1 MMMYIDADPSVFD
14 NTPLDQRLDN
24 ELKTIRPA
32 IMGIDNPN
40 QYIILCLKYRLRN
53 PRALPLE
60 TKRSIVSEASDFI
73 KYYESMQNKDP
84 IYMNKVDE
92 SLDDFVVYL
101 KGLKSRFL
109 EDLVLKKIAMVEDE
123 FKQKELLESYPQRQ

>member
-1 MMMYIDADPSVFD
+1 
-14 NTPLDQRLDN
+14 
-24 ELKTIRPA
+24 
-32 IMGIDNPN
+32 
-40 QYIILCLKYRLRN
+40 
-53 PRALPLE
+53 
-60 TKRSIVSEASDFI
+60 
-73 KYYESMQNKDP
+73 MQNKDP
-84 IYMNKVDE
+84 IYMHKVDE